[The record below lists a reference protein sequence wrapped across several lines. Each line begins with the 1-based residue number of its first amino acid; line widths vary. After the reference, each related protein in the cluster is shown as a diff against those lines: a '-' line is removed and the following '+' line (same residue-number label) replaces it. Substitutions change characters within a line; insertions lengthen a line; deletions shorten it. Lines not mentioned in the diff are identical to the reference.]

1 MIFAPTPVLCR
12 RLCVRGSRPTAPQG
26 FPLPQGGGGHEV
38 CCSARK
44 DWPES
49 HTWSV
54 VILVMDPD
62 NHEPLNSSGRKHFNM
77 LVFLMHT
84 AGHKL
89 DTFIKTVDLEVDP

>member
-1 MIFAPTPVLCR
+1 
-12 RLCVRGSRPTAPQG
+12 
-26 FPLPQGGGGHEV
+26 
-38 CCSARK
+38 
-44 DWPES
+44 
-49 HTWSV
+49 
-54 VILVMDPD
+54 MDPD